1 MGMKEMLD
9 KLIADAGM
17 PDNEIA
23 VRELLE
29 RMEKIDL
36 EVLKAASDQFKELC
50 EAWLSDVT
58 KSEDKAY
65 ICIRLAE
72 LSIVDTPEFR
82 ECLHAAIRKVL
93 PPYLTSG
100 SVIKAIGA
108 KDSAT
113 SVHDAAMRLRK
124 LQQLR
129 STALVYQQSNHSWG
143 KIHGIDNVTGTI
155 AISSLESGSVSS
167 IPIASAITSVHF
179 FNTTD
184 FDNLCTCT
192 TNVSTHRVQKVC
204 KVNNVW
210 FSCCVLNNC
219 KPFCFDCSKHCV
231 DCRTN

>member
-108 KDSAT
+108 KDPAT

-129 STALVYQQSNHSWG
+129 SMALILFFRQHIEIFNQAFLQRNHA
-143 KIHGIDNVTGTI
+143 HC
-155 AISSLESGSVSS
+155 SVSL
-167 IPIASAITSVHF
+167 PKHKQGLASFHLLLQISRLRF
-179 FNTTD
+179 RRMLGN
-184 FDNLCTCT
+184 
-192 TNVSTHRVQKVC
+192 KGG
-204 KVNNVW
+204 
-210 FSCCVLNNC
+210 
-219 KPFCFDCSKHCV
+219 
-231 DCRTN
+231 